1 MTCKA
6 DEKHGKNWA
15 VLNDEGVTRVR
26 ISLTSF
32 VDGGFQAAVHA
43 GYVVFQTGMFCK
55 RVVNSENV

>member
-43 GYVVFQTGMFCK
+43 GYVVFQTGMF
-55 RVVNSENV
+55 